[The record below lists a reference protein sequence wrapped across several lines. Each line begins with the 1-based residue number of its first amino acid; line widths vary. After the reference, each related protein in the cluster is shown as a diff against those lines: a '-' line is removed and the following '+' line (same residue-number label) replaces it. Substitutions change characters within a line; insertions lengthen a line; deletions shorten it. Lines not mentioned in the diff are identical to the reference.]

1 MRAASLLI
9 MLLPLCAFAQDAERG
24 RVLYQT
30 YCGGCHYE
38 RIHIER
44 LRPAVRDLADLRDM
58 VAQWAP
64 QTKRSFTPAELE
76 HIVEYL
82 NESHYRFGLAPL
94 PGRRSAPRRRRAA
107 GVPTRCSRTSMSS

>member
-1 MRAASLLI
+1 MRIASLLI
-9 MLLPLCAFAQDAERG
+9 LLFPLWASAQDAERG

-38 RIHIER
+38 RIHNER

-64 QTKRSFTPAELE
+64 HTKQRVYTLEELDDM
-76 HIVEYL
+76 VEYL
-82 NESHYRFGLAPL
+82 NEAHYRFGLP
-94 PGRRSAPRRRRAA
+94 PKKKQ
-107 GVPTRCSRTSMSS
+107 

>member
-9 MLLPLCAFAQDAERG
+9 LLLPLCAFAQDAERG
-24 RVLYQT
+24 RVLYET

-38 RIHIER
+38 RIHDER

-64 QTKRSFTPAELE
+64 HTKQRVYSLEELE
-76 HIVEYL
+76 DMVQYL
-82 NESHYRFGLAPL
+82 NESYYRIGLP
-94 PGRRSAPRRRRAA
+94 PKKKQ
-107 GVPTRCSRTSMSS
+107 